1 MYWIFKE
8 SENCYTELGEKSI
21 NTNRNN
27 NDERLLQSTE
37 LKPAT
42 VCILYMFKMD
52 FKKSMRTE
60 IEDIKKKN
68 PNEMSTDKKIYTIS
82 EKLLYLKI
90 TPTAI
95 FKNRYQRNIHYFVC
109 NSASTGKHLGSIMN
123 RRTRTICTS
132 VNDPI
137 GGLSGGH

>member
-60 IEDIKKKN
+60 IEDIKKKIQ
-68 PNEMSTDKKIYTIS
+68 TKCLQTKKYIQ
-82 EKLLYLKI
+82 YLKNYYI
-90 TPTAI
+90 
-95 FKNRYQRNIHYFVC
+95 
-109 NSASTGKHLGSIMN
+109 
-123 RRTRTICTS
+123 
-132 VNDPI
+132 
-137 GGLSGGH
+137 